1 MLDVVTWFVFEL
13 CGVLTF
19 GLKVATPEGV
29 VRDSSDGDDGNGN
42 VIDDSSSDEDENGL
56 DPLEQARQAA
66 KRHCGWVPSTCNG
79 VEVRCTYRC
88 GHDATCATFSG
99 VCSNIQIF
107 PPKQPKIDNNVT
119 NTRTYFY
126 IYISFLRR

>member
-66 KRHCGWVPSTCNG
+66 KRHCGWVPSTSNG

-88 GHDATCATFSG
+88 GHDATHVRHVFLR
-99 VCSNIQIF
+99 VLKYSNINIPSQTT
-107 PPKQPKIDNNVT
+107 KN
-119 NTRTYFY
+119 
-126 IYISFLRR
+126 